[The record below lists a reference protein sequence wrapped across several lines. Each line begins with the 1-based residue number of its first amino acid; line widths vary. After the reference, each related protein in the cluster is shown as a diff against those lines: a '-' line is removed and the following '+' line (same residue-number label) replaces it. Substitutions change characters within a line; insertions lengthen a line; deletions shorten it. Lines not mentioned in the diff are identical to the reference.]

1 MIGKKGK
8 QPHGDQGASR
18 VEDGFPEMPRPML
31 EDEKPSHIKSS
42 QGVEDG
48 HEDYGNR
55 MPHPFR
61 KDDWPKQ
68 QIKPSFNNVPN
79 GGYNQFEE

>member
-8 QPHGDQGASR
+8 QPPTEQSGSR

-31 EDEKPSHIKSS
+31 EDEKPSHIARSEK
-42 QGVEDG
+42 VEDG
-48 HEDYGNR
+48 HEASDVR
-55 MPHPFR
+55 MKHPFR
-61 KDDWPKQ
+61 ANDFSNDTV
-68 QIKPSFNNVPN
+68 KPSFNNVPN

>member
-1 MIGKKGK
+1 MPYTANKVSK
-8 QPHGDQGASR
+8 
-18 VEDGFPEMPRPML
+18 FPEMPRPMM
-31 EDEKPSHIKSS
+31 EDEKPSHISRSEKV
-42 QGVEDG
+42 GDG
-48 HEDYGNR
+48 HVDSADR

-61 KDDWPKQ
+61 TDDYPRQ